1 MIRQS
6 IKIPYFLIF
15 SLMSVM
21 LSGCFTYFEPD
32 LKSTP
37 VVCINSLIT
46 EGEEIKVEVTRTW
59 RYAEGNPNDDLDIS
73 LKNAEVYLYVND
85 ELEEEL
91 ELRFHSEDNF
101 DNNLTINNGVDSY
114 YAAKYIPKSGDRIR
128 LYAKDSTYGEATAE
142 VVVPYPVNID
152 RVETQITKNKSTF
165 DKENETFNSSFE
177 MRLKV
182 TLTDPATVSNFYI
195 FDMQTFKTILYDPG
209 HDFAVTSAESV
220 RLNPDYSFDPIFSEH
235 ITPIET
241 IIADAYGLYTIFS
254 DHQISGK
261 PYTLEIPL
269 NGRYWCDYKNHPDI
283 DNKLS
288 IDVNVG
294 HISTDYYKYMLS
306 LWAATEGVSGA
317 LGGVGLGDAVFEYSN
332 VSTGAGIVAAKA
344 NSTVKL
350 NINDILVSRLAYQ
363 E

>member
-1 MIRQS
+1 MIRQY
-6 IKIPYFLIF
+6 IKLPYLLIF
-15 SLMSVM
+15 SLISVM

-46 EGEEIKVEVTRTW
+46 AGEKIKVEVTRTW
-59 RYAEGNPNDDLDIS
+59 RYAEGNPNVDLDIS

-85 ELEEEL
+85 ELEEKL
-91 ELRFHSEDNF
+91 KLRSHSEDNL
-101 DNNLTINNGVDSY
+101 DNSIAGSYNGVDNY
-114 YAAKYIPKSGDRIR
+114 YAAKYIPKCGDRIK
-128 LYAKDSTYGEATAE
+128 LYAKDKTYGDAIAE
-142 VVVPYPVNID
+142 VTIPYPVNID
-152 RVETQITKNKSTF
+152 GYETLITNKKSSF
-165 DKENETFNSSFE
+165 DKEKEIFYSSFE
-177 MRLKV
+177 MILKI
-182 TLTDPATVSNFYI
+182 TLTDPASVSNYYI
-195 FDMQTFKTILYDPG
+195 FDMQTYKTVLYEPDG
-209 HDFAVTSAESV
+209 DFAVPPAESV

-235 ITPIET
+235 ITPLET
-241 IIADAYGLYTIFS
+241 IITDAYGRYTVFS
-254 DHQISGK
+254 DRQISGK

-269 NGRYWCDYKNHPDI
+269 SGSYWCDYKNHPEL

-294 HISTDYYKYMLS
+294 HISSDYYKYMLS

-332 VSTGAGIVAAKA
+332 VTTGAGIVAAKA

-350 NINDILVSRLAYQ
+350 NMHDILVSH
-363 E
+363 